1 MRTPKSFRKER
12 LLPLLIVFL
21 ALSGC
26 RAMEPLRDAI
36 HAPTPYERYAASLRS
51 AGLEETA
58 LGRDWLGAGE
68 QALREPQRAA
78 LPLREAGY
86 FPAEEAF
93 AVGYRFSAQRG
104 QRLDARI
111 EAEGAAPYRLFLDLY
126 SVPEDTAAA
135 PRHLASAGENESRLE
150 WNVPRDG
157 EYLLRLQPELLRS
170 GRYILTVQSA
180 ASLAFPVEGRDSR
193 AIGSRFG
200 AARDGGQRE
209 HHGVDIFAPRGTPVV
224 ASSDGIV
231 TRVNETARGGR
242 VVWLRNS
249 SRGHNLYYAHLDT
262 QFVASGTRVR
272 AGDTL
277 GTVGNTGNA
286 RTTPPHLHFGIY
298 RSGEGPVDPYPFV
311 HTPRG
316 EPPAI
321 AADTTR
327 LGEWIRVAA
336 AQLPLRVAPNA
347 DAPVATQLSR
357 HTVARA
363 LAASGGW
370 YRVVLPDGRSGY
382 LTARSTEP
390 VTQPLRQE
398 RLAQG
403 GALRDRPSPAAA
415 VMDTLQPGTAV
426 AVLGSY
432 AGFLL
437 VEGPAGRAGWVQ
449 TE

>member
-1 MRTPKSFRKER
+1 M
-12 LLPLLIVFL
+12 LPLLMVIVVL
-21 ALSGC
+21 AGC

-36 HAPTPYERYAASLRS
+36 HAPTPYERYAESLRS

-58 LGRDWLGAGE
+58 LGRDWIRAGE
-68 QALREPQRAA
+68 QALREPQRAV

-93 AVGYRFSAQRG
+93 AVGYRFRAQRG
-104 QRLDARI
+104 QRLDARL
-111 EAEGAAPYRLFLDLY
+111 EAEGAAPYRLFLDLF

-135 PRHLASAGENESRLE
+135 PRHLASAGENESGLE

-170 GRYILTVQSA
+170 GRYTLTVQSA

-200 AARDGGQRE
+200 APRDGGQRA
-209 HHGVDIFAPRGTPVV
+209 HHGVDIFAPRGTPVI
-224 ASSDGIV
+224 AASDGIV
-231 TRVNETARGGR
+231 TRANETARGGR
-242 VVWLRNS
+242 VVWLRDS

-262 QFVASGTRVR
+262 QLVASGTRVR

-286 RTTPPHLHFGIY
+286 RNTSPHLHFGIY

-311 HTPRG
+311 HTPRSQ
-316 EPPAI
+316 PPAL

-336 AQLPLRVAPNA
+336 AQLPLRVAPSA
-347 DAPVATQLSR
+347 DAAIADQLSR

-382 LTARSTEP
+382 VPARSTEP
-390 VTQPLRQE
+390 ATRPLRQE

-403 GALRDRPSPAAA
+403 GALRDRPTPGAA
-415 VMDTLQPGTAV
+415 VMDTLQ
-426 AVLGSY
+426 
-432 AGFLL
+432 
-437 VEGPAGRAGWVQ
+437 
-449 TE
+449 